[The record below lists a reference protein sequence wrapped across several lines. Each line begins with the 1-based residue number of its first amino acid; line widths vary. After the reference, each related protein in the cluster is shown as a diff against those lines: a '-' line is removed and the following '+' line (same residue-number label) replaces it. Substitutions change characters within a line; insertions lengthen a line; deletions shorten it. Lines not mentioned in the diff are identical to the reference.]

1 MASAQVWTIGV
12 TRLAQCLITPQHS
25 FKDKCKMNGRK
36 QCGFIL
42 LHILCMQTK
51 KTCDIHYK
59 YKVGMECKS
68 CSHVKEKVAF
78 FPYNTVNGC
87 SFLQSW
93 IHYFKYHALRTC
105 YGMVYNYAN
114 SRILY
119 VSHVWRD
126 LHCT

>member
-1 MASAQVWTIGV
+1 MSK
-12 TRLAQCLITPQHS
+12 R
-25 FKDKCKMNGRK
+25 RK
-36 QCGFIL
+36 L
-42 LHILCMQTK
+42 
-51 KTCDIHYK
+51 
-59 YKVGMECKS
+59 
-68 CSHVKEKVAF
+68 F
-78 FPYNTVNGC
+78 FFLYNTLNGC

-126 LHCT
+126 LHCTWRLVSHNCCTGALNTGCELCYFTSPIHFPLSANHPQYTRLISPSPPILDLVLDPYTQSTYFCWD

>member
-1 MASAQVWTIGV
+1 
-12 TRLAQCLITPQHS
+12 
-25 FKDKCKMNGRK
+25 
-36 QCGFIL
+36 
-42 LHILCMQTK
+42 
-51 KTCDIHYK
+51 
-59 YKVGMECKS
+59 MECKS
-68 CSHVKEKVAF
+68 CCRVKKKEAF
-78 FPYNTVNGC
+78 FSLYNTVNGC

-93 IHYFKYHALRTC
+93 IHYFKYHALRTR